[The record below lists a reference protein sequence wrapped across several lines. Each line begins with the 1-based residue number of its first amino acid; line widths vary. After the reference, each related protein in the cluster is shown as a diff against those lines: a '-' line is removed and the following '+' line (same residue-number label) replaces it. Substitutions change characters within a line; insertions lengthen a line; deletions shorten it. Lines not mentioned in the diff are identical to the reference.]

1 MLLQVGLLIE
11 KASAGMVIFIHGIVT
26 HQLVVR
32 VFMLTEKGLLVNS
45 SGCFLFLGV
54 IINYVSWLCDW
65 TWLNRPPLSLGLWKW
80 RPIACWNTWQHLCKI
95 WLRHLERTMGK
106 TSLLTTW
113 FPFSHTVP
121 GIIIYIVIYSFIQ
134 NIYIQGERE
143 RARERGGER

>member
-54 IINYVSWLCDW
+54 IINYVSWLCD
-65 TWLNRPPLSLGLWKW
+65 
-80 RPIACWNTWQHLCKI
+80 
-95 WLRHLERTMGK
+95 
-106 TSLLTTW
+106 
-113 FPFSHTVP
+113 
-121 GIIIYIVIYSFIQ
+121 
-134 NIYIQGERE
+134 
-143 RARERGGER
+143 